1 MEASK
6 FKNVTV
12 QLEPDLLDRVDSR
25 AGQLDLN
32 RSQYLRRL
40 VRKDLGVPVPEV
52 QTELLVAAKPEGV
65 AA

>member
-1 MEASK
+1 MDAIK

-12 QLEPDLLDRVDSR
+12 QLEPDLLDKVDNR

-40 VRKDLGVPVPEV
+40 VRKDLGVSIPELTQV
-52 QTELLVAAKPEGV
+52 ELPAPKVEVAA
-65 AA
+65 

>member
-12 QLEPDLLDRVDSR
+12 QLEPDLLDKVDSR
-25 AGQLDLN
+25 ADQLDLN

-40 VRKDLGVPVPEV
+40 VRKDLGVTIPELTQATLPVPNEEV
-52 QTELLVAAKPEGV
+52 HA
-65 AA
+65 